1 MEEINEDGL
10 QGCENHRRRAD
21 AERDGK
27 QSGRSERGST
37 EEKTNRVAES
47 AHVPSIMPA
56 DFEDSE
62 DHTKI
67 ALVRWH
73 PERAIQF
80 HGNLDFFRLRR
91 RQGEAKLERRVTLV
105 NSYRLESGA
114 VHGNRH
120 MHGAFLYGGGGG
132 VFACT
137 QIRPFP
143 DPRFYS
149 HGCGSRHPSV
159 AVFDHITTIIP
170 PVRVYLI
177 GSIVSVHLP
186 CPRP

>member
-120 MHGAFLYGGGGG
+120 MHGAFLYRGGG
-132 VFACT
+132 ARSPDT
-137 QIRPFP
+137 QI
-143 DPRFYS
+143 
-149 HGCGSRHPSV
+149 
-159 AVFDHITTIIP
+159 P
-170 PVRVYLI
+170 P
-177 GSIVSVHLP
+177 LP
-186 CPRP
+186 CPPFHFSGCAPRAPPER

>member
-1 MEEINEDGL
+1 
-10 QGCENHRRRAD
+10 
-21 AERDGK
+21 
-27 QSGRSERGST
+27 
-37 EEKTNRVAES
+37 
-47 AHVPSIMPA
+47 MPA

-62 DHTKI
+62 DHTKL

-120 MHGAFLYGGGGG
+120 MHCAFLYGGCGAG
-132 VFACT
+132 C
-137 QIRPFP
+137 RCHPPPPLPFP
-143 DPRFYS
+143 PFSSPRV
-149 HGCGSRHPSV
+149 R
-159 AVFDHITTIIP
+159 P
-170 PVRVYLI
+170 PV
-177 GSIVSVHLP
+177 SFSSP
-186 CPRP
+186 CLSCSSSYS

>member
-1 MEEINEDGL
+1 
-10 QGCENHRRRAD
+10 
-21 AERDGK
+21 
-27 QSGRSERGST
+27 
-37 EEKTNRVAES
+37 
-47 AHVPSIMPA
+47 MPA

-62 DHTKI
+62 DHTKL

-132 VFACT
+132 VFPGT
-137 QIRPFP
+137 QLRPIPSPPFP
-143 DPRFYS
+143 LPRS
-149 HGCGSRHPSV
+149 ALRRPSA
-159 AVFDHITTIIP
+159 AV
-170 PVRVYLI
+170 
-177 GSIVSVHLP
+177 
-186 CPRP
+186 